1 MISISAC
8 AEIADALT
16 YADMLDALTDR
27 FNDAHAFTAK
37 GERERHGIEPRA
49 VIGVD
54 EVETY
59 GGVAHED
66 LPLSGCVERDLFFGQ
81 HVKPAG
87 LFYSDCTCLCH
98 IGPRIRI
105 VMSAGMNRAKLICGI
120 DEAGRGPWAGPV
132 TAGAVILDPARPVS
146 GLTDSKKLSEK
157 KRLALAPLIKD
168 AALAW
173 GLGWASPEE
182 IDDLNI
188 RQANHLAMR
197 RAVEA
202 MGRIPDA
209 IIIDGNDVPEGLPCP
224 ARAIIKGDLTEPCIS
239 AASILAKT
247 ARDSVMVEMDDA
259 YPGYGFAAHKG
270 YGTKV
275 HSEALERLGPS
286 DIHRM
291 SFKPVRLA
299 ARPHPA

>member
-1 MISISAC
+1 MSI
-8 AEIADALT
+8 
-16 YADMLDALTDR
+16 
-27 FNDAHAFTAK
+27 
-37 GERERHGIEPRA
+37 
-49 VIGVD
+49 
-54 EVETY
+54 ET
-59 GGVAHED
+59 
-66 LPLSGCVERDLFFGQ
+66 
-81 HVKPAG
+81 
-87 LFYSDCTCLCH
+87 
-98 IGPRIRI
+98 
-105 VMSAGMNRAKLICGI
+105 ICGI

-132 TAGAVILDPARPVS
+132 TAGAVILDPRQPIE
-146 GLTDSKKLSEK
+146 GLTDSKKLSEA
-157 KRLALAPLIKD
+157 KRERLVPLIK
-168 AALAW
+168 AQALAW

-182 IDDLNI
+182 IDEFNI

-202 MGRIPDA
+202 MGIVPSA
-209 IIIDGNDVPEGLPCP
+209 IIIDGNDVPEGLPCS

-247 ARDSVMVEMDDA
+247 ARDRVMVEMDDA

-275 HSEALERLGPS
+275 HSEALAKLGPS